1 MSLYQRNNQI
11 RVHSLFV
18 VSQCLVRVDVKMAGR
33 VSGTEAVNVHLD
45 TAANGAKQVCH
56 CV

>member
-1 MSLYQRNNQI
+1 MSLYQRNDQI